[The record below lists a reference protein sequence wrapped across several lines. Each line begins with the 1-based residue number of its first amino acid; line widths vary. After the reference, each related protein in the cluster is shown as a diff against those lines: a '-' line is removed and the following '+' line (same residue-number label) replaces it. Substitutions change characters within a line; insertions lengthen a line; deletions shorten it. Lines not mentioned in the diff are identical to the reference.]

1 MSIVSLLLGS
11 TVIATIV
18 AFSALAARS
27 ERDMWKQCS
36 ELHGCQEL
44 QGRVTIGRG
53 HIR

>member
-11 TVIATIV
+11 IVIAIIA

-27 ERDMWKQCS
+27 EKAMRKQCV
-36 ELHGCQEL
+36 ELDGCLEL

-53 HIR
+53 RGR